1 MAEVPSQREVE
12 NSCPEEE
19 DEGDETFGQHSQRKG
34 CPHDVRVGGKASSF
48 LRCVRKLRLR
58 SEICSDRFARG
69 FEGAEER
76 VEGDAKE
83 ERQQDF
89 WDEDAREEEYSGAGE
104 DCHPG
109 VQGGTAIERP
119 PSPDVTQ
126 HRKTED
132 CERQRQM
139 HRERVRAEDAE
150 TQCHQPVGEWCLF
163 EIADAV
169 DVKRDPVASRGH
181 GVRSLCVGGVSIIE

>member
-1 MAEVPSQREVE
+1 MAEFPSQREVE
-12 NSCPEEE
+12 NRCAEEE

-48 LRCVRKLRLR
+48 LRWVRKLRLR
-58 SEICSDRFARG
+58 SGTRGDRFARG
-69 FEGAEER
+69 LKRLEEC
-76 VEGDAKE
+76 VEGSAKE

-89 WDEDAREEEYSGAGE
+89 WNKDAREEEDSGAGE

-132 CERQRQM
+132 RERQRQM
-139 HRERVRAEDAE
+139 HRERVRAEEAE
-150 TQCHQPVGEWCLF
+150 TQCHKPIGEWCLF

-169 DVKRDPVASRGH
+169 DVKRDPVAGCGH
-181 GVRSLCVGGVSIIE
+181 GVRSLRVGGVSVIE